1 MMAKR
6 YAVIGL
12 GNFGMALAVE
22 LTRLGRRVLAVDVN
36 PERARDAQA
45 YVDQAVV
52 TDATDRENLEALG
65 IADVDVVAV
74 SLGGRMEASILVV
87 LHLSRIGIAE
97 IVAKAV
103 SEDHGEILARVGAT
117 RVVFPEKE
125 MAQRVAERLSSRN
138 VLDYLSLA
146 SGFSVVELAP
156 NKDMVGKSL
165 AELDLGR
172 RYGVQVVAVKE
183 LVPERVHL
191 APGPDRVIKDSDILV
206 MLGPE
211 AAVRKLREA

>member
-1 MMAKR
+1 MAKH

-12 GNFGMALAVE
+12 GNFGMSLAVE
-22 LTRLGRRVLAVDVN
+22 LARLGQRVLAVDVN
-36 PERARDAQA
+36 PERAREAQA
-45 YVDQAVV
+45 YVDQAAVA
-52 TDATDRENLEALG
+52 DATDRATLEALG
-65 IADVDVVAV
+65 VGKVDVAAV
-74 SLGGRMEASILVV
+74 SLGGRMEASVLVV
-87 LHLSRIGIAE
+87 LHLNRIGVPE

-125 MAQRVAERLSSRN
+125 MAERVAERLSSRN

-156 NKDMVGKSL
+156 TKEMSGRTL

-183 LVPERVHL
+183 LVPERVHI

-206 MLGPE
+206 VFGPE
-211 AAVRKLREA
+211 EAVRRLKEA

>member
-1 MMAKR
+1 MAKH

-12 GNFGMALAVE
+12 GNFGMSLAVE
-22 LTRLGRRVLAVDVN
+22 LARLGQRVLAVDVN
-36 PERARDAQA
+36 PERAREAQA
-45 YVDQAVV
+45 YVDQAAVA
-52 TDATDRENLEALG
+52 DATDRATLEALG
-65 IADVDVVAV
+65 VGKVDVAAV
-74 SLGGRMEASILVV
+74 SLGGRMEASVLVV
-87 LHLSRIGIAE
+87 LHLNRMGVPE

-125 MAQRVAERLSSRN
+125 MAERVAERLSSRN

-156 NKDMVGKSL
+156 TKEMSGRTL

-183 LVPERVHL
+183 LVPERVHI
-191 APGPDRVIKDSDILV
+191 APGPDRVVKDSDILV
-206 MLGPE
+206 VFGPE
-211 AAVRKLREA
+211 EAVRRLQEA

>member
-1 MMAKR
+1 MAR
-6 YAVIGL
+6 HYAVIGL
-12 GNFGMALAVE
+12 GNFGMSLAVE
-22 LTRLGRRVLAVDVN
+22 LARLGQRVLAVDVN
-36 PERARDAQA
+36 PERAREAQA
-45 YVDQAVV
+45 YVEQAAVA
-52 TDATDRENLEALG
+52 DATDRAALEALG
-65 IADVDVVAV
+65 VGRVDVAAV
-74 SLGGRMEASILVV
+74 SLGGRMEASVLVV
-87 LHLSRIGIAE
+87 LHLNRMGVPE

-125 MAQRVAERLSSRN
+125 MAERVAERLSSRN

-156 NKDMVGKSL
+156 TREMSGRTL
-165 AELDLGR
+165 ADLDLGR

-183 LVPERVHL
+183 LVPERVHI

-206 MLGPE
+206 VFGPE
-211 AAVRKLREA
+211 EAVRRLKEA